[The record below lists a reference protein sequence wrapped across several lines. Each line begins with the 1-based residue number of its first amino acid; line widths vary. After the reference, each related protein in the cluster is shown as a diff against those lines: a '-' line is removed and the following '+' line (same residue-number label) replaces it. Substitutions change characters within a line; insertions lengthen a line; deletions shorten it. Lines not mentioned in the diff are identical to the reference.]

1 MQAKNAGKSLEVRA
15 KSVDLAIEKGLNEL
29 GIRRDEAEI
38 TVLREAS
45 RGVLGIGAEDA
56 VVRIA
61 VKAPPTVAPAPA
73 MEPLPF
79 APPPSPSPSPAK
91 VAGQPSPQ
99 PAASGEEE
107 GEESEPA
114 VLDMEERVRV
124 REIARK
130 ALQGLLDH
138 MGITAHVEAAEQGWQ
153 SANVPEDA
161 ILLNVTG
168 ADLGVLIGRRG
179 ETLDDIQFITRLMV
193 SREIQ
198 KWPNIVVDV
207 EYYKA
212 RREKLLTDL
221 AQRMAERVR
230 ATQQPVALEPMPAS
244 ERRIVHLALRD
255 APGVYTES
263 SGEGQKRKVVI
274 LPRP

>member
-1 MQAKNAGKSLEVRA
+1 MQAKSAGKSLEVRA
-15 KSVDLAIEKGLNEL
+15 KSVDLAIEQGLHEL

-38 TVLREAS
+38 TVLREGS
-45 RGVLGIGAEDA
+45 RGLLGIGAEDA
-56 VVRIA
+56 VVRIT
-61 VKAPPTVAPAPA
+61 VKAPPTSAPAPEA
-73 MEPLPF
+73 EPQPP
-79 APPPSPSPSPAK
+79 APVKA
-91 VAGQPSPQ
+91 AEQPSPH
-99 PAASGEEE
+99 PAVPGGEEDEE
-107 GEESEPA
+107 GEPA
-114 VLDMEERVRV
+114 VLGVEERAQV
-124 REIARK
+124 REIARR

-138 MGITAHVEAAEQGWQ
+138 MGIAAHVEAAEQGWQ
-153 SANVPEDA
+153 SANAPEDA
-161 ILLNVTG
+161 IVLNVTG
-168 ADLGVLIGRRG
+168 ADLGALIGRRG

-221 AQRMAERVR
+221 ARRMAERVR
-230 ATQQPVALEPMPAS
+230 ATQEPVALEPMPAS

-274 LPRP
+274 LPKP

>member
-1 MQAKNAGKSLEVRA
+1 MQTKSAGKSLEVRA
-15 KSVDLAIEKGLNEL
+15 KSVDLAIEKGLSEL

-38 TVLREAS
+38 TVLREGS

-61 VKAPPTVAPAPA
+61 VKAPPTAAPAPA
-73 MEPLPF
+73 VEPQP
-79 APPPSPSPSPAK
+79 AARPPSPPSK

-107 GEESEPA
+107 EEGEPA
-114 VLDMEERVRV
+114 VLDIEERVRV

-130 ALQGLLDH
+130 ALQELLGH

-161 ILLNVTG
+161 IVLNVTG

>member
-1 MQAKNAGKSLEVRA
+1 MRKAEVMQAKSAGKSLEVRA
-15 KSVDLAIEKGLNEL
+15 KSVDLAIKQGLAEL
-29 GIRRDEAEI
+29 GVGRDEAEI
-38 TVLREAS
+38 VVLREGS

-56 VVRIA
+56 VVRIT
-61 VKAPPTVAPAPA
+61 VKSPPMPASAPTVEAQPPAPVK
-73 MEPLPF
+73 E
-79 APPPSPSPSPAK
+79 
-91 VAGQPSPQ
+91 VEQPSPKAVV
-99 PAASGEEE
+99 PSGEEE
-107 GEESEPA
+107 EEGEPA
-114 VLDMEERVRV
+114 VLGAEERAQV

-138 MGITAHVEAAEQGWQ
+138 MGISARVETAEQGWQ
-153 SANVPEDA
+153 SANAPEDA
-161 ILLNVTG
+161 IVLNVTG
-168 ADLGVLIGRRG
+168 TDLGVLIGRRG

-198 KWPNIVVDV
+198 KWPNIVVDI

-230 ATQQPVALEPMPAS
+230 ATKEPVALEPMPAS

-274 LPRP
+274 LPKP